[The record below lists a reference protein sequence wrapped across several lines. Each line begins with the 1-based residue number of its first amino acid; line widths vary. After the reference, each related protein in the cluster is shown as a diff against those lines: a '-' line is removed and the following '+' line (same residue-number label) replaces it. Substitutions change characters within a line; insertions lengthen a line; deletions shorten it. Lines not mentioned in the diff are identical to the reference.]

1 MYGFFPIK
9 ITNNLPS
16 NYNDIPDIINN
27 IKLDKNEL
35 YKPSVQKIII
45 MVIDALRWDFVD
57 VNKMP
62 ITSNLINNNKAHLL
76 KVKVNAPTVTMP
88 RIKAM
93 TTGMLPNFIDV
104 VLNLGKSEVQSDSIL
119 HQAQKNNHKLVF
131 YGDDTWLKLFPN
143 IFHRHDGTTSFFVT
157 DFTEVDDNVTRQI
170 DKELY
175 DNNDWSIMILHYL
188 GLDHI
193 GHVFGPHHNL
203 ITQKLHEMDNIIYK
217 LNNKINQFNDNNISS
232 LLIVCGD
239 HGMKDSGGHGG
250 ATPEETLVPF
260 VVFGNNY
267 QKNIHHNYYNEIDQI
282 DIATTLAVLLG
293 LPIPSS
299 NIGTVSMNIIKNY
312 STKQQLFI
320 LYYNAKQIY
329 LHFKKIDDYKFS
341 KIHDNYNEAIKLH
354 YNLLNNNQEN
364 EIVDSQANY
373 IIHKYYEIL
382 QQMKA
387 ILVKSTIKYDLT
399 IMTFSIILIIQ
410 YFVLI
415 IINSSMKNN
424 NFSIKIFILTLF
436 LSGIFW
442 FVLIICL
449 NNANIDNIYSDFIDI
464 PNFLK
469 LIIISLIIFNCY
481 LLSKS
486 ISNNFQ
492 LNITNVSFVGIF
504 LYIASLTSSSF
515 IEEEHQIWY
524 FFYTTFLI
532 YTMYY
537 HVKKINYHLAD
548 INGDN
553 LIILILTLAIV
564 HRIFRKLNSTGNK
577 YAHLPDIKNWLE
589 ANDSNIT
596 MTLLLIASLLILI
609 TISYITERKKYKA
622 TTLIFNLILACCIY
636 QRHASSNNYV
646 INFLH
651 LKSQGIYEVYLFWM
665 AISLLLIYRIN
676 KTLNLQNNNKLF
688 RQIIFIFI
696 EVLIMISALLHR
708 PHNVIILPVQ
718 IVTSIVI
725 HKYITNDTN
734 CIFISYLIGN
744 VYYFYQGNSNSL
756 ATIDVAAGYVGL
768 TSYNPIIA
776 TIYLSINTF
785 SSRIIEYLILI
796 YIKTINN
803 NNEYSSMI
811 INLNQQC
818 LVIHFLPFLFYTII
832 ISMQRY
838 HLFIWTVFSP
848 KILYESFHC
857 AIFFIAIFIVQSILI
872 LIENNMKKKMNKYVY

>member
-1 MYGFFPIK
+1 MNLTYKSNDILLFTYIIWTSLFSISLFMYGFFPIK

-387 ILVKSTIKYDLT
+387 ILVKT
-399 IMTFSIILIIQ
+399 
-410 YFVLI
+410 
-415 IINSSMKNN
+415 
-424 NFSIKIFILTLF
+424 
-436 LSGIFW
+436 
-442 FVLIICL
+442 
-449 NNANIDNIYSDFIDI
+449 
-464 PNFLK
+464 
-469 LIIISLIIFNCY
+469 
-481 LLSKS
+481 
-486 ISNNFQ
+486 
-492 LNITNVSFVGIF
+492 
-504 LYIASLTSSSF
+504 
-515 IEEEHQIWY
+515 
-524 FFYTTFLI
+524 
-532 YTMYY
+532 
-537 HVKKINYHLAD
+537 D